1 MRITGVRRTAL
12 LSLAAAWGACAQGPP
27 IDWKAQQ
34 AETLARFRALVQI
47 DSSSPAGNETKVV
60 DYLKGALAEAGIPA
74 QVFAQDPARANLV
87 ARIPGNGKKRPVL
100 LLAHTDVVA
109 VQREKWPMDPFAAIV
124 KDGYVW
130 GRGTTDDKDKLV
142 SNLMLMLLMKR
153 SGVRLDRD
161 IIFLA
166 ESGEE
171 SATEV
176 GIDFMV
182 EKHFDAIDAE
192 FALTEGGS
200 VTIEGGK
207 ATAVTVSTTEKL
219 PRRARLVA
227 TGTSGHGSI
236 PRLDNAVVHLSAA
249 VAKVSAWVTPLSLNE
264 TTRAYFERLAAISPP
279 VRAARYRALLNP
291 HHPASVERYLAA
303 NEQQRYSMLRTSV
316 VPTIVKGGFQA
327 NVIPSEAE
335 ATLDIRMTPG
345 EDAAKFFEAMAKVID
360 DPSVKI
366 VPNTSAKRPAGPP
379 SGLNTDMFRA
389 LEAVSKQMYPGAATL
404 PMMMTGATDMAEL
417 RAKGM
422 QCYGIGPESTDE
434 EFAAHGWH
442 SDVERATASSIY
454 KLAEFTWKAVME
466 VAAPK

>member
-1 MRITGVRRTAL
+1 MRVRAMRRIVL
-12 LSLAAAWGACAQGPP
+12 LSLAPAWGAWAQGPP
-27 IDWKAQQ
+27 VDWKAQQ

-47 DSSSPAGNETKVV
+47 DSSSPPGNETKVV
-60 DYLKGALAEAGIPA
+60 EYLKGVFAEAGIPT

-87 ARIPGNGKKRPVL
+87 ARLPGNRKKRPVL
-100 LLAHTDVVA
+100 LLAHTDVVG
-109 VQREKWPMDPFAAIV
+109 VQREKWPMDPFAAII

-142 SNLMLMLLMKR
+142 SNLMLMLLLKR
-153 SGVRLDRD
+153 SGVTLDRD

-171 SATEV
+171 STTEV

-182 EKHFDAIDAE
+182 DKHFDAIDAE

-207 ATAVTVSTTEKL
+207 VTAVTVSTTEKL
-219 PRRARLVA
+219 PRGARLVA

-249 VAKVSAWVTPLSLNE
+249 VAKVSAWETPLSLNE
-264 TTRAYFERLAAISPP
+264 TTRTYFARLAAISPAG
-279 VRAARYRALLNP
+279 RAARYRALLNP
-291 HHPASVERYLAA
+291 IHAPAVERYLAA
-303 NEQQRYSMLRTSV
+303 NEPQRYSMLRTSV
-316 VPTIVKGGFQA
+316 APTIIKGGFRA

-345 EDAAKFFEAMAKVID
+345 EDAGKFFEAMAKVIG

-366 VPNTSAKRPAGPP
+366 VPNKATRPAGPP

-389 LEAVSKQMYPGAATL
+389 LEAVGKRMYPGAATL
-404 PMMMTGATDMAEL
+404 PIMMTGATDMAQL

-422 QCYGIGPESTDE
+422 QCYGIGPETTDE

-454 KLAEFTWKAVME
+454 KLAEFTWNAVME

>member
-1 MRITGVRRTAL
+1 
-12 LSLAAAWGACAQGPP
+12 
-27 IDWKAQQ
+27 
-34 AETLARFRALVQI
+34 
-47 DSSSPAGNETKVV
+47 
-60 DYLKGALAEAGIPA
+60 
-74 QVFAQDPARANLV
+74 
-87 ARIPGNGKKRPVL
+87 VL

-142 SNLMLMLLMKR
+142 ANLMVMLLMKR
-153 SGVRLDRD
+153 NRVTLDRD

-166 ESGEE
+166 EAGEE

-182 EKHFDAIDAE
+182 ANHFDAINAE

-200 VTIEGGK
+200 VTIEGGRV
-207 ATAVTVSTTEKL
+207 TAVAVSTTEKL
-219 PRRARLVA
+219 PRRATLVA

-236 PRLDNAVVHLSAA
+236 PRLDNAVAHLSAA
-249 VAKVSAWVTPLSLNE
+249 VAKVSAWETPLNLNA

-279 VRAARYRALLNP
+279 DRAARYRALLNP
-291 HHPASVERYLAA
+291 NHPASVERYLAA
-303 NEQQRYSMLRTSV
+303 NEPQRYSVLRTSV
-316 VPTIVKGGFQA
+316 SPTIIKGGFQA

-345 EDAAKFFEAMAKVID
+345 ENAGSFFQAMAKLID

-366 VPNTSAKRPAGPP
+366 VPSTANRPAGPP

-389 LEAVSKQMYPGAATL
+389 LEAVSSRMYPGAITL
-404 PMMMTGATDMAEL
+404 PIMMTGASDMAQL
-417 RAKGM
+417 RAKCIE
-422 QCYGIGPESTDE
+422 CYGIGPETTDE

-466 VAAPK
+466 VAMPR

>member
-1 MRITGVRRTAL
+1 MGIRVVRGTVL
-12 LSLAAAWGACAQGPP
+12 LSLLAAWGAGAQGTE

-34 AETLARFRALVQI
+34 AETLARFRALVQV

-60 DYLKGALAEAGIPA
+60 DYLKGVFAEAGIPT

-87 ARIPGNGKKRPVL
+87 ARIRGNGKKRPVL

-109 VQREKWPMDPFAAIV
+109 VQRDKWPMDPFAAMM

-142 SNLMLMLLMKR
+142 ANLMVMLLMKR
-153 SGVRLDRD
+153 SRVTLDRD

-166 ESGEE
+166 EAGEE

-192 FALTEGGS
+192 FALTEGGA

-207 ATAVTVSTTEKL
+207 VTAVTVSTTEKL
-219 PRRARLVA
+219 PRRATLVA

-236 PRLDNAVVHLSAA
+236 PRLDNAVAHLSAA
-249 VAKVSAWVTPLSLNE
+249 VAKVSAWQTPLSLNE

-279 VRAARYRALLNP
+279 DRAARYRALLNAKP
-291 HHPASVERYLAA
+291 PASVERYLAA
-303 NEQQRYSMLRTSV
+303 NEPQRYSMLRTSV
-316 VPTIVKGGFQA
+316 SPTIIKGGFQA

-345 EDAAKFFEAMAKVID
+345 EDAGKFFEAMAKVID

-366 VPNTSAKRPAGPP
+366 VPSTAKRPAGSP
-379 SGLNTDMFRA
+379 SGMNTDMFRA
-389 LEAVSKQMYPGAATL
+389 LEAVSKRMYPGAATL

-417 RAKGM
+417 RARGM

-454 KLAEFTWKAVME
+454 KLAEFTWNAVME
-466 VAAPK
+466 VATPK

>member
-1 MRITGVRRTAL
+1 MRTQVVQRTVL
-12 LSLAAAWGACAQGPP
+12 LNLVAAWGVWAQGVE

-34 AETLARFRALVQI
+34 AETLARFRALVQV

-60 DYLKGALAEAGIPA
+60 DYLKGVFAEAGIPT
-74 QVFAQDPARANLV
+74 QVFALDPARANLV

-109 VQREKWPMDPFAAIV
+109 VQREKWPMDPFAAMM

-142 SNLMLMLLMKR
+142 ANLMLMLLMKR
-153 SGVRLDRD
+153 SRVTLDRD

-166 ESGEE
+166 EAGEE

-192 FALTEGGS
+192 FALTEGGG

-207 ATAVTVSTTEKL
+207 VTAVTVSTTEKL
-219 PRRARLVA
+219 PRRATLVA

-236 PRLDNAVVHLSAA
+236 PRLDNAVAHLSAA
-249 VAKVSAWVTPLSLNE
+249 VAKVSAWETPLSLNE
-264 TTRAYFERLAAISPP
+264 TTRAYFQRLATISPP
-279 VRAARYRALLNP
+279 DRAARYRALLNAKP
-291 HHPASVERYLAA
+291 PASVEHYLAA
-303 NEQQRYSMLRTSV
+303 NEPQRYSMLRTSV
-316 VPTIVKGGFQA
+316 SPTIIKGGFQA

-345 EDAAKFFEAMAKVID
+345 EDAGKFFEAMAKVIG

-366 VPNTSAKRPAGPP
+366 VPSTAKRPAGPP

-389 LEAVSKQMYPGAATL
+389 LEAVSKRMYPGAAML

-442 SDVERATASSIY
+442 SDIERATASSIY
-454 KLAEFTWKAVME
+454 KLAEFTWNAVME
-466 VAAPK
+466 VATPK

>member
-1 MRITGVRRTAL
+1 MRVRVVRRGAL
-12 LSLAAAWGACAQGPP
+12 LSLVAAWGAWAQGPP
-27 IDWKAQQ
+27 IDWTAQQ
-34 AETLARFRALVQI
+34 AETLDRFRALVQI

-60 DYLKGALAEAGIPA
+60 DYLKSVFAEAGIPT
-74 QVFAQDPARANLV
+74 QIFAQDPARANLV

-109 VQREKWPMDPFAAIV
+109 VQREKWPMDPFAAIM
-124 KDGYVW
+124 KDGYIW

-142 SNLMLMLLMKR
+142 SNLMLMLLLKR
-153 SGVRLDRD
+153 SGVTLDRD

-171 SATEV
+171 SATEF

-182 EKHFDAIDAE
+182 AKHFDAIDAE

-207 ATAVTVSTTEKL
+207 VTAVTVSTTEKL

-236 PRLDNAVVHLSAA
+236 PRLDNAVVNLSAA
-249 VAKVSAWVTPLSLNE
+249 VAKVAAWETPLSLNE

-279 VRAARYRALLNP
+279 ARAGRYQALLNP
-291 HHPASVERYLAA
+291 KHPASVERYLAA
-303 NEQQRYSMLRTSV
+303 NEPQRYSMLRTSIS
-316 VPTIVKGGFQA
+316 PTIIKGGFQS

-345 EDAAKFFEAMAKVID
+345 EDAGKFFEAMARVID
-360 DPSVKI
+360 DPSVKV
-366 VPNTSAKRPAGPP
+366 VPNSTANRPPGLP

-389 LEAVSKQMYPGAATL
+389 LEAVSKRMYPDAATL
-404 PMMMTGATDMAEL
+404 PMMMTGATDMAQL

-442 SDVERATASSIY
+442 SDVERATALSVY
-454 KLAEFTWKAVME
+454 KLAEFTWNAVMA

>member
-1 MRITGVRRTAL
+1 MRLVRCAVL
-12 LSLAAAWGACAQGPP
+12 VSLVTVWGAWAQGSA
-27 IDWKAQQ
+27 IDWETQK

-60 DYLKGALAEAGIPA
+60 EYLKGVFTEAGIPT
-74 QVFAQDPARANLV
+74 QVFAQNPARANLV

-109 VQREKWPMDPFAAIV
+109 VQREKWPMDPFGATV

-142 SNLMLMLLMKR
+142 ANLMLMLLLKR
-153 SGVRLDRD
+153 TGVTLDRD

-166 ESGEE
+166 EAGEE

-192 FALTEGGS
+192 FALTEGGG
-200 VTIEGGK
+200 VTIEGGR

-249 VAKVSAWVTPLSLNE
+249 VAKVAAWRRRSA
-264 TTRAYFERLAAISPP
+264 
-279 VRAARYRALLNP
+279 
-291 HHPASVERYLAA
+291 
-303 NEQQRYSMLRTSV
+303 
-316 VPTIVKGGFQA
+316 
-327 NVIPSEAE
+327 
-335 ATLDIRMTPG
+335 
-345 EDAAKFFEAMAKVID
+345 
-360 DPSVKI
+360 
-366 VPNTSAKRPAGPP
+366 
-379 SGLNTDMFRA
+379 
-389 LEAVSKQMYPGAATL
+389 
-404 PMMMTGATDMAEL
+404 
-417 RAKGM
+417 
-422 QCYGIGPESTDE
+422 
-434 EFAAHGWH
+434 
-442 SDVERATASSIY
+442 
-454 KLAEFTWKAVME
+454 
-466 VAAPK
+466 

>member
-1 MRITGVRRTAL
+1 MGIRVVRRTVL
-12 LSLAAAWGACAQGPP
+12 LSLLAAWGAWAQGTE

-34 AETLARFRALVQI
+34 AETLACFRALVQV

-60 DYLKGALAEAGIPA
+60 DYLKGVFAEAGIPT

-87 ARIPGNGKKRPVL
+87 ARIPGNGKKRPLL

-109 VQREKWPMDPFAAIV
+109 VQREKWPMDPFAAMM

-142 SNLMLMLLMKR
+142 ANLMVMLLMKR
-153 SGVRLDRD
+153 SRVTLDRD

-166 ESGEE
+166 EAGEE

-192 FALTEGGS
+192 FALTEGGG

-207 ATAVTVSTTEKL
+207 VTAVTVSTTEKL
-219 PRRARLVA
+219 PRRATLVA

-236 PRLDNAVVHLSAA
+236 PRLDNAVAHLSAA
-249 VAKVSAWVTPLSLNE
+249 VAKVSAWETPLRLNE
-264 TTRAYFERLAAISPP
+264 TTRAYFERLATISPP
-279 VRAARYRALLNP
+279 DRAARYRALLNAKP
-291 HHPASVERYLAA
+291 PASVEHYLAA
-303 NEQQRYSMLRTSV
+303 NEPQRYSMLRTSV
-316 VPTIVKGGFQA
+316 SPTIIKGGFQA

-345 EDAAKFFEAMAKVID
+345 EDAGKFFEAMAKVID

-366 VPNTSAKRPAGPP
+366 VPSTAKRPAGRP
-379 SGLNTDMFRA
+379 T
-389 LEAVSKQMYPGAATL
+389 QI
-404 PMMMTGATDMAEL
+404 
-417 RAKGM
+417 
-422 QCYGIGPESTDE
+422 C
-434 EFAAHGWH
+434 FAHW
-442 SDVERATASSIY
+442 RR
-454 KLAEFTWKAVME
+454 
-466 VAAPK
+466 